1 MHLGSENQVRSF
13 PTRMQSAFILSNIL
27 FKGSLSLD
35 NNTRVEFASGGALDT
50 ELFLNNIWNN
60 DIHHEN

>member
-13 PTRMQSAFILSNIL
+13 LTRMQSAFILSNIL

-35 NNTRVEFASGGALDT
+35 NNT
-50 ELFLNNIWNN
+50 ELNLPQGVHLIQNLNNIWNN